1 MSKKSDGEGA
11 PHPTR
16 GVIDNAARSHY
27 SARTIPGLTLTAEG
41 NIMVRVV
48 LVALVLL
55 TFTATSLAAPA
66 GTPIRIGS
74 TLALTG
80 PLAPTALLHKIA
92 GEIYVDE
99 LNKGNGLLGRPVEW
113 VLLDDQSKADLTRSL
128 YEKLITVDKVDL
140 LIGPYATS
148 AILAAMG
155 VAQRYQK
162 MLVHHSYGMPHL
174 AKYEMHFPTAAFGP
188 EPNRTVPAVV
198 FDALAATANPPKT
211 VAILTSKFPSAQF
224 QSSGAKEVA
233 EKRGL
238 KVALY
243 LEYEFGTRDWG
254 AMAARVKDA
263 KPDFLWV
270 GALGLDGN
278 QLLEAMKKLDYAP
291 PRHFHL
297 FPAPG
302 PLALAPD
309 GKLALAAT
317 FFEEHPPF
325 TNNQGAARLVSL
337 YRERAAKANVP
348 YTNVDTQAAGSFAA
362 WQLLEAAVTATRSLD
377 DKVLAQ
383 WLRTNRVDTIVGK
396 LCFDGPNNYGDDL
409 TKVKQVQDGKWVVV
423 WPREFAAPGARLL
436 PP

>member
-1 MSKKSDGEGA
+1 MIMRVG
-11 PHPTR
+11 R
-16 GVIDNAARSHY
+16 GVLA
-27 SARTIPGLTLTAEG
+27 
-41 NIMVRVV
+41 
-48 LVALVLL
+48 VLL
-55 TFTATSLAAPA
+55 LLSFVATATAAPA
-66 GTPIRIGS
+66 GPPVRVGG

-92 GEIYVDE
+92 GEIYVEE
-99 LNKGNGLLGRPVEW
+99 LNKANGLLGRPVEW
-113 VLLDDQSKADLTRSL
+113 VLLDDQSKPDLTRSL

-155 VAQRYQK
+155 VAQRYGK
-162 MLVHHSYGMPHL
+162 MLPHHSYGMPHL

-188 EPNRTVPAVV
+188 EPNRTVPARI
-198 FDALAATANPPKT
+198 FDALATTTNPPKS
-211 VAILTSKFPSAQF
+211 VAIVTSKFPSAQF
-224 QSSGAKEVA
+224 QSNGAREVA

-243 LEYEFGTRDWG
+243 LEYEFGTRDFG
-254 AMAARVKDA
+254 AIAARIKDA
-263 KPDFLWV
+263 QPDFLWV

-278 QLLEAMKKLDYAP
+278 QIIEAMKKLDYLP

-309 GKLALAAT
+309 GKLALSHT
-317 FFEEHPPF
+317 FFEAHPPMLS
-325 TNNQGAARLVSL
+325 NAGAAKLVPL
-337 YRERAAKANVP
+337 FHERAARAGVP
-348 YTNVDTQAAGSFAA
+348 YVNVDTQAAGSFAA
-362 WQLLEAAVTATRSLD
+362 WQLIEAAVTATKSLD
-377 DKVLAQ
+377 DKAMAQ
-383 WLRTNRVDTIVGK
+383 WLKTHPVDTLIGR
-396 LCFDGPNNYGDDL
+396 LRFDGPNNYGDDL
-409 TKVKQVQDGKWVVV
+409 SKLKQVQDGKWVVV